1 MMSAPSS
8 KPSPSNTS
16 STSNSSKKRRRRQSD
31 QDLTSQKPCRFSE
44 NESLSLISSIYGMIH
59 TKYPST
65 VDRDVV
71 IDRFKKEIV
80 ERFQLNNRRLVIRNR
95 AVKKQ
100 YRLDDTV
107 GEEDTK
113 VKCIVEEDNNNKQK
127 QWNPRLP
134 LLLDIAMSRLRLG
147 TNQCTL
153 ILERAMRKQESPPLL
168 ILLARDIRPPHMLAH
183 IPALA
188 RQLSIPLLLLSGNT
202 SKELGTILGINLC
215 SIVLFLSH
223 DKEKMQCNTDTHD
236 TAMISRYHN
245 YIDSFIEYAKCKIP

>member
-1 MMSAPSS
+1 MLAPSS

-16 STSNSSKKRRRRQSD
+16 SNSCKKRRRRQSD

-80 ERFQLNNRRLVIRNR
+80 ERFQLSNRRRVIRNR
-95 AVKKQ
+95 ELKKQ
-100 YRLDDTV
+100 SNLDDAV
-107 GEEDTK
+107 GGEDIK
-113 VKCIVEEDNNNKQK
+113 VKCNIGEDNNKQK
-127 QWNPRLP
+127 QWNPRIP
-134 LLLDIAMSRLRLG
+134 LLFDTAMSRIRLG

-153 ILERAMRKQESPPLL
+153 FLERAMRMQESPPLL

-188 RQLSIPLLLLSGNT
+188 KQLSIPLLLLSGNT
-202 SKELGTILGINLC
+202 SKELGAILGMKLC

-223 DKEKMQCNTDTHD
+223 DKEKIQCDKDTHD
-236 TAMISRYHN
+236 TVGMIARYHN
-245 YIDSFIEYAKCKIP
+245 DIDSFIEYAKSKIP